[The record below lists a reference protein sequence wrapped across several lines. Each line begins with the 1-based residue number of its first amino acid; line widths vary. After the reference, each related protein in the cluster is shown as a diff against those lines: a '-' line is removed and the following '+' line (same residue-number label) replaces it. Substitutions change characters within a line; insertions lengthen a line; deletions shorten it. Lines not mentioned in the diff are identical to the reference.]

1 MSRDTLTYISRPRNL
16 TISVP
21 TTWFYRTWRKFA
33 VVSIETGRTL
43 AGANTGF
50 HYERTSTVLTI
61 NIITW
66 VELAVRT
73 GKTGRAG
80 ALTVAIFILSDTSVL
95 TDYTTFG
102 FITNLSGP
110 TGIARTLEI
119 LTGTLRCDT
128 GAVLAGIRVT
138 GIVITCP
145 NGLNSSLTALKCI
158 NIESF
163 SRATTYFS

>member
-33 VVSIETGRTL
+33 VISIEAGRAL
-43 AGANTGF
+43 AWANSGF
-50 HYERTSTVLTI
+50 HYKRTSTVLTI

-66 VELAVRT
+66 IELAVRT
-73 GKTGRAG
+73 GKTGWAG
-80 ALTVAIFILSDTSVL
+80 ALTVPIFVLSDTSVL
-95 TDYTTFG
+95 TGYTTFG
-102 FITNLSGP
+102 LITNFSGP

-119 LTGTLRCDT
+119 LTGTLRCET
-128 GAVLAGIRVT
+128 WAVLAGIRVT
-138 GIVITCP
+138 GVVITRP

-163 SRATTYFS
+163 SSATTYLG